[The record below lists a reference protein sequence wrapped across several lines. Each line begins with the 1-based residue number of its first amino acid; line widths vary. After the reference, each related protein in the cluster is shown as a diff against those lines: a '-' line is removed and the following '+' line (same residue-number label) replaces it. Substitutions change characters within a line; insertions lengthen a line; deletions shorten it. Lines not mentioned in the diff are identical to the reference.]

1 MIDIRTH
8 IYARVFGQCLKL
20 LHPDIAE
27 PQERDDEG
35 NLRPTDNEGN
45 PRPTEEFVNFSKH
58 FPPAQYVSYNSTKR
72 SGIILT
78 DKETDAISEVRYMN
92 EVKVTGINILNLES
106 NPMTAEEKSNAP
118 AILIDFGG
126 GEHFDE
132 HVKLDS
138 RVNGEALAVII
149 RLILP
154 REKLIPSFMESNAI
168 QTAKVRGALD
178 FLLDPNM
185 FRSYA
190 PSSRTNQQ
198 GTVVVSGRPG
208 YDVGSRIIDIMIKS
222 SIPLGVVRDKYMT
235 DFLFIANFYQQK
247 ERGESYAVN
256 DQSP

>member
-20 LHPDIAE
+20 LHPKIAE
-27 PQERDDEG
+27 PKET
-35 NLRPTDNEGN
+35 NSEGN
-45 PRPTEEFVNFSKH
+45 PRPTDEFLNFNKH
-58 FPPAQYVSYNSTKR
+58 FPPTQYVSYNSNR

-78 DKETDAISEVRYMN
+78 DKEAEAISEVRYMN
-92 EVKVTGINILNLES
+92 EIKVTGINILNLES
-106 NPMTAEEKSNAP
+106 NPISQDEHKNAP

-126 GEHFDE
+126 GEQFNE
-132 HVKLDS
+132 HVKVDS
-138 RVNGEALAVII
+138 RVNGESLAVII
-149 RLILP
+149 RLVLP
-154 REKLIPSFMESNAI
+154 RENVVPAFMESNAI

-190 PSSRTNQQ
+190 PPSRSTDQ
-198 GTVVVSGRPG
+198 GRVVVSGRPG
-208 YDVGSRIIDIMIKS
+208 YDVGSRIIDVMIKS
-222 SIPLGVVRDKYMT
+222 SIPLGVVKDKYIT
-235 DFLFIANFYQQK
+235 DFLFIADFYQQK